1 MVSLVNLMKKIGIVG
16 LGDMGI
22 GMAKNIVNNGF
33 DLIGYDLR
41 PERLEL
47 LSQLGGKPAAS
58 CREVGENANIV
69 FVMVLNGKQVHDVV
83 LGSTGLIEGM
93 EKGTTVV
100 VSSTINPDE
109 VKVLEGPLQQKGIN
123 LVDTPVSGGKS
134 GADNGTLTLMT
145 VAKKDVFEECVPVFE
160 AIAKNIHYIGDTIGM
175 GQTTKAALQSLI
187 GSSFTAIFESLVL
200 GVKSGVPADV
210 LYKVFSTSGV
220 SSNLFKDCAKLI
232 MQRKFEKTGSHI
244 GTMYKDLGISMK
256 MAKDKG
262 CMMPTTAAAYEL
274 FRAGYSLFPDGDNWS
289 IVKLLEHI
297 AGCEVKGS
305 LED

>member
-1 MVSLVNLMKKIGIVG
+1 MKKVGIVG

-41 PERLEL
+41 SERLKL
-47 LSQLGGKPAAS
+47 LSQLGGRPAAS

-69 FVMVLNGKQVHDVV
+69 FVMVLNGTQVHDVV
-83 LGSTGLIEGM
+83 LGKDGLIEGM
-93 EKGTTVV
+93 EKESTVV
-100 VSSTINPDE
+100 VSATIHPDE
-109 VKVLEGPLQQKGIN
+109 VRVLEAPLQKKGIN

-134 GADNGTLTLMT
+134 GADNGTLTFMT
-145 VAKKDVFEECVPVFE
+145 VAKKEVFEECKPIFKAV
-160 AIAKNIHYIGDTIGM
+160 AKDIHYVGDEIGM

-200 GVKSGVPADV
+200 GVKSGVPAEN

-220 SSNLFKDCAKLI
+220 SSNLFKGCAKLI
-232 MQRKFEKTGSHI
+232 MERKFEKTGSHI

-256 MAKDKG
+256 MAKDNG

-274 FRAGYSLFPDGDNWS
+274 FRAGFSLFPDGDNWS
-289 IVKLLEHI
+289 IVKLLEQI
-297 AGCEVKGS
+297 ANCEVKGT
-305 LED
+305 LGE